1 MKASIDYL
9 PQESYLAS
17 VEIEDIGN
25 VALVMF
31 NDMGQQWYLLT
42 TTSLGW
48 TKTYMFGPL
57 LPDIDTLVI
66 KSFSFNYSEIE
77 YKESKLVNM
86 IERFIQDPKKCITQ
100 VFEIQKQDVLERFKD
115 LNIGEQDVC

>member
-9 PQESYLAS
+9 PEESYLAS

-77 YKESKLVNM
+77 YKESKLLNM

-100 VFEIQKQDVLERFKD
+100 VFEIQKQDVLERFKNLD
-115 LNIGEQDVC
+115 IGEYDVC

>member
-1 MKASIDYL
+1 MKASIEYL

-17 VEIEDIGN
+17 VEIEDIGD

-31 NDMGQQWYLLT
+31 NDAGQQWYLLT

-48 TKTYMFGPL
+48 TKIYMFGPL
-57 LPDIDTLVI
+57 FPDIDTLVI

-77 YKESKLVNM
+77 YKESKLLNM

-100 VFEIQKQDVLERFKD
+100 VFEIQKQDVLERFKN
-115 LNIGEQDVC
+115 LNIGE

>member
-77 YKESKLVNM
+77 YKESKLLNM